1 MTDTL
6 VILGNQLFPIS
17 YIKEIAPKAIY
28 MREDMGLC
36 SYQLHHK
43 HKIILFLSSMRSYRD
58 ELIKQKFNVHYEELK
73 TNKSVTYISSLK
85 KYLSNSKSQD
95 VTMFEIEDK
104 WFEKEII
111 NIQKDGIKITF
122 IDTPMF
128 LVGKKEFVEL
138 CPPKKTTPKYRMTDF
153 YIKQRKKMDLL
164 IENNKPIG
172 GKWTY
177 DKENRKKIPKKIEIP
192 KSLTHRDTQ
201 NTKDVKEI
209 VGNVFKDNHGEVGT
223 FNYPTTRKSALKSL
237 DEFLSTKLEMFG
249 DYEDSV
255 DARSPFWFHSV
266 LSPLLNIGLITPDD
280 IISKIRKIKNIN
292 INSYEGYIRQI
303 IGWREFMRG
312 IYHTD
317 GKEMQNSN
325 FFGHNRKMRASW
337 YNGTTGIDPLDY
349 TIKNT
354 IKHSYAHH
362 IERLMIQANIMN
374 LCEIHPKNV
383 YKWFM
388 EMYVDS
394 SDWVMT
400 PNVYSMGLYAD
411 GGIMATKPYIC
422 GSNYILKMMDFK
434 KGDWCMTL
442 DGLYWRFIN
451 KHKKF
456 FKSNPRLS
464 MMTIML
470 EKMKPSRKEELFFHA
485 DKFIKE
491 HTG

>member
-1 MTDTL
+1 MINTL

-17 YIKEIAPKAIY
+17 YIRKIAPKAIY

-58 ELIKQKFNVHYEELK
+58 ELIKQRFNVHYEELK
-73 TNKSVTYISSLK
+73 IDKSATYTSSLK
-85 KYLSNSKSQD
+85 KYLTNSKTKNI
-95 VTMFEIEDK
+95 TMFEIEDK

-111 NIQKDGIKITF
+111 SIQGDNLRIKF

-128 LVGKKEFVEL
+128 LVGKKEFLEL
-138 CPPKKTTPKYRMTDF
+138 CPPRKTTPKYRMTDF
-153 YIKQRKKMDLL
+153 YISQRKRMNLL
-164 IENNKPIG
+164 IEDNKPTG

-192 KSLTHRDTQ
+192 QSMTHKDTQ

-209 VGNVFKDNHGEVGT
+209 VGNVFKDNYGEVGT

-237 DEFLSTKLEMFG
+237 DEFLSTRLEMFG

-280 IISKIRKIKNIN
+280 IISKIRKIKSIN

-312 IYHTD
+312 IYHAD
-317 GKEMQNSN
+317 SKEMQNSN
-325 FFGHNRKMRASW
+325 FFKHNREMSSSW
-337 YNGTTGIDPLDY
+337 YDGSTGIDPLDY

-388 EMYVDS
+388 EMYSDS

-400 PNVYSMGLYAD
+400 PNIYSMGLYAD

-434 KGDWCMTL
+434 KGDWCITL

-470 EKMKPSRKEELFFHA
+470 EKMKTSRKEELFFHA

-491 HTG
+491 HTR

>member
-17 YIKEIAPKAIY
+17 HIRAIAPKKIY
-28 MREDMGLC
+28 MREDLGLC

-58 ELIKQKFNVHYEELK
+58 ELIKHKFNIHYEELK
-73 TNKSVTYISSLK
+73 TDKSLTYISSLK
-85 KYLSNSKSQD
+85 KYLNNSKAKNI
-95 VTMFEIEDK
+95 TMFQIEDK
-104 WFEKEII
+104 WFEKEITDI
-111 NIQKDGIKITF
+111 RKDGLGVKF

-128 LVGKKEFVEL
+128 LVGKKEFLEL
-138 CPPKKTTPKYRMTDF
+138 CPPRETTPKYRMTDF

-164 IENNKPIG
+164 IEDNKPIG

-177 DKENRKKIPKKIEIP
+177 DKENRRKIPKKIEVP
-192 KSLTHRDTQ
+192 KSLTHKDTQ

-280 IISKIRKIKNIN
+280 IISKIRKIKDIN

-312 IYHTD
+312 IYHAD
-317 GKEMQNSN
+317 GKEMQGSN
-325 FFGHNRKMRASW
+325 FFGHNRKMSSSW
-337 YNGTTGIDPLDY
+337 YDGSTGIDPLDY

-470 EKMKPSRKEELFFHA
+470 EKMKTSRKEELFFHA